1 MVNVSVSRRYAR
13 ALFELCSANSDKVLD
28 QLATLVKALT
38 QNAELLDLAANPAY
52 TRAQRI
58 STIEAVMAKVE
69 GLDESVGNL
78 VRLLIERGRLGYL
91 GEIARQFRDQADLKA
106 GRVRG
111 KVTSAKALSPDEL
124 KRIERQLELATQ
136 RNVVLEC
143 KVDASLLGGVSA
155 QVGSVVY
162 DGSLRTQ
169 LDELKREL
177 QAH

>member
-13 ALFELCSANSDKVLD
+13 ALFELCAANSDKVLD
-28 QLATLVKALT
+28 QLSTLVGALA

-52 TRAQRI
+52 TRAQRLAV
-58 STIEAVMAKVE
+58 IEAVMAKVP
-69 GLDESVGNL
+69 GLDESLGNL

-91 GEIARQFRDQADLKA
+91 GDIARQFRDQADLKA

-111 KVTSAKALSPDEL
+111 KVTSAKALSPEAL
-124 KRIERQLELATQ
+124 KSLEKQLEIATQ
-136 RNVVLEC
+136 RDVVLEC
-143 KVDASLLGGVSA
+143 TVDPSLLGGVSA

-169 LDELKREL
+169 LDELKRAL
-177 QAH
+177 QTH